1 MPYKQFRLW
10 MVLVMAYYIVGVAL
24 SSIVLLFTG
33 IAMFTLLLIEDH
45 RAARRERV
53 VRRLT
58 QDT

>member
-10 MVLVMAYYIVGVAL
+10 VVLVMAYYVVGVAL

-33 IAMFTLLLIEDH
+33 IAMFTLLLIEDQ

>member
-33 IAMFTLLLIEDH
+33 IAMFTLLLIEDR